1 MENKRPQTKTPSNPQ
16 KQQQQPSKPAQPQSN
31 KAPAQQKKPGSNW

>member
-1 MENKRPQTKTPSNPQ
+1 MENKRPQTKTPSAPQ
-16 KQQQQPSKPAQPQSN
+16 KQQQPLKTPQQPSN